1 MVLGSVVY
9 DQERR
14 IIPALY
20 RLKHV
25 FAEMPNSALSV
36 SEASSLAGVEPQ
48 ICFGIL
54 RALEDVRFLCRVSDD
69 CYQRRADELLD

>member
-1 MVLGSVVY
+1 MVSGSPVY
-9 DQERR
+9 DHERR

-25 FAEMPNSALSV
+25 FAEMPHSALSV
-36 SEASSLAGVEPQ
+36 SEASALAGVEPQ

-54 RALEDVRFLCRVSDD
+54 RALEDVRFLSHVGDGR
-69 CYQRRADELLD
+69 YQRRAEELLD

>member
-1 MVLGSVVY
+1 MVSGSLVY

-25 FAEMPNSALSV
+25 FSEMPHSPLSV
-36 SEASSLAGVEPQ
+36 REASALAGVEPQ

-54 RALEDVRFLCRVSDD
+54 RALEDVRFLSRIGDGR
-69 CYQRRADELLD
+69 YQRRADELLD

>member
-1 MVLGSVVY
+1 MVSGSLIH

-25 FAEMPNSALSV
+25 FAEMPHSALSV
-36 SEASSLAGVEPQ
+36 SEVSALAGVEPQ

-54 RALEDVRFLCRVSDD
+54 RALEDVRFLNHVGDGR
-69 CYQRRADELLD
+69 YQRRADELLD